1 MSGASRRGAARP
13 SPRRLLES
21 SRARARDGIA
31 TGGPAQAGAA
41 SRCAP
46 TRRRASPPLR
56 NTRIQPAGQRCGFDA
71 CKTAALCQR
80 PRPPPVKA
88 ARSPKTRPRVRS
100 APTLEPS
107 NDERLPPSALANS
120 SPQNPIAH
128 REGAPEQRR
137 TDGQAPGH
145 TDRGRLAL
153 RAAQSHAGRLL
164 RRVVGTP
171 QFHQRTTRSEI
182 AEKTSRPTETAPR
195 QRSSGSQ
202 SERAAPEQP
211 AT

>member
-56 NTRIQPAGQRCGFDA
+56 NTRIQSRAERAGPASGA
-71 CKTAALCQR
+71 ALAAALCQR

-107 NDERLPPSALANS
+107 NDERLPPSAFANS
-120 SPQNPIAH
+120 SSCTAKS
-128 REGAPEQRR
+128 A
-137 TDGQAPGH
+137 
-145 TDRGRLAL
+145 
-153 RAAQSHAGRLL
+153 RA
-164 RRVVGTP
+164 
-171 QFHQRTTRSEI
+171 TTKRWPSSQQLEP
-182 AEKTSRPTETAPR
+182 RAPR
-195 QRSSGSQ
+195 PSRGAVAC
-202 SERAAPEQP
+202 RPAPSTSCWHP
-211 AT
+211 AVPSANNPFASH